1 MAGDELTPVPA
12 GRVAEETEAIQAP
25 LNVTSGFDP
34 NWARDQLMNIMS
46 SYWGYITKSEDTLKA
61 ALTQVEILRDKA
73 MPKLQAANYHD
84 VRLCLEMRH
93 KILNAELSQRA
104 SLERK
109 ETRGLHYRTD
119 YPFRDDKNFLC
130 IITLTKNAE
139 GGVDVARVP
148 VKDSWKG
155 DLNAD

>member
-1 MAGDELTPVPA
+1 
-12 GRVAEETEAIQAP
+12 
-25 LNVTSGFDP
+25 
-34 NWARDQLMNIMS
+34 
-46 SYWGYITKSEDTLKA
+46 
-61 ALTQVEILRDKA
+61 
-73 MPKLQAANYHD
+73 
-84 VRLCLEMRH
+84 MRH

-119 YPFRDDKNFLC
+119 YPFRDDKNFLG